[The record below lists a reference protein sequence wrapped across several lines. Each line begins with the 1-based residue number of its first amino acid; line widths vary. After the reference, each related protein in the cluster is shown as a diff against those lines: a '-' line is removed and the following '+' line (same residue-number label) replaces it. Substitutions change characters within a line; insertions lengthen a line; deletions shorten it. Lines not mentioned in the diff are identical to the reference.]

1 MQRLLWRTHDHSV
14 GWNTHCHLDML
25 DSRWTP
31 DPRSTCLAFDSRWI
45 VALYSG
51 SSWPNAAHFVLPGH
65 LNGDTPTAPN
75 TLPAKEM
82 EGVLEFRTC
91 SKLLED
97 HGFCP
102 HLDLSG
108 RSSAECCCELSHILS
123 GPDSRSPSPPEGI
136 GCTRSPAVMDWDGH
150 PRASLAVGW
159 RVPSGSFTIT
169 IFGRSWKNCIRSMD
183 QKYGFP

>member
-1 MQRLLWRTHDHSV
+1 MLGYLHSWKQDQDTPQRCNVCCDVPMIILSGGTPTVTLT
-14 GWNTHCHLDML
+14 C
-25 DSRWTP
+25 WTP
-31 DPRSTCLAFDSRWI
+31 DGLPILAPLVLLLTRDELSRSIA
-45 VALYSG
+45 
-51 SSWPNAAHFVLPGH
+51 VLPDQMRH
-65 LNGDTPTAPN
+65 ISSCLDTSTGDTPTAPN

-150 PRASLAVGW
+150 PRASLAVG
-159 RVPSGSFTIT
+159 
-169 IFGRSWKNCIRSMD
+169 
-183 QKYGFP
+183 